1 MSRSRRTQRR
11 QPTRSKP
18 TTGRIAD
25 PGRVSAR
32 HPLGRSHGGRS
43 QAILKASSP
52 GDVIALIPYQLGFQP
67 EHSLV
72 LLVVN
77 EPRGRLGPILR
88 VDLPDRRA
96 HRATADYLV
105 QVLSHHGLR
114 RVIAVA
120 FSPQAAEADSFVEEL
135 SAALTVADIELVD
148 AWRADGR
155 RWYSYVCTS
164 SVCCPS
170 EGVPYGQQEGTVVAE
185 AVAAGAVALPDRQAL
200 RDSID
205 RLPDPVGA
213 MVAATASAT
222 VAWSNRPTADRERRA
237 WLGREMDRIVDL
249 VTTFSQARRHLD
261 DIECA
266 RLSVAVQDIM
276 VRDAAWAVMDHPC
289 IEAHID
295 LWTQV
300 TRRAVDGFVAA
311 PSSLLGFACW
321 IHGSGALARCAAER
335 ALRDDPGYSMAH
347 LLEES
352 LDRCVPPSAWR
363 PIPLQEIYAV
373 AGCQR
378 AGRAD

>member
-25 PGRVSAR
+25 SGRSVQ
-32 HPLGRSHGGRS
+32 HPPRRSHGGS

-67 EHSLV
+67 ERSLV

-88 VDLPDRRA
+88 VDLPDRQTQ
-96 HRATADYLV
+96 RATADYLV
-105 QVLSHHGLR
+105 RVLSHHGLR

-120 FSPQAAEADSFVEEL
+120 FSPQAAEADTFVEEL
-135 SAALTVADIELVD
+135 TAALTVADIELVD

-164 SVCCPS
+164 PVCCPS
-170 EGVPYGQQEGTVVAE
+170 EGVAYGQQEGTVVAE
-185 AVAAGAVALPDRQAL
+185 AVVAGAVALPDRQAL

-205 RLPDPVGA
+205 RLPDPGGA
-213 MVAATASAT
+213 MLAATASAT
-222 VAWSNRPTADRERRA
+222 LAWSHRPTADRERRA

-249 VTTFSQARRHLD
+249 VTTFSQDKRHLD
-261 DIECA
+261 DTACA

-276 VRDAAWAVMDHPC
+276 VRDAAWAVMDHPR
-289 IEAHID
+289 IEAHVD

-321 IHGSGALARCAAER
+321 IQGSGALARCAAER

-373 AGCQR
+373 AGCQPGRR
-378 AGRAD
+378 AG